1 MEDCYNEKEGFVM
14 NFEGK
19 ILWMNLKKALKWY
32 VLLIALIMG
41 NMIYFKVRPD
51 GIELN
56 SNDLLSLI
64 ILPKGNGSSNIS
76 LLYFYQLGLHIYFC
90 YIFFMTEL
98 KEQFYYMVSRIDEKK
113 WIIGKMIW
121 LFVYLVIFLLFQ
133 YLVLY
138 FFFHKYVNVKIIYFF
153 KSFLYLYPCLL
164 FILVAFYECIPIIS
178 YILLFL
184 FVILGYIMNPF
195 YLSILTG
202 LMIIYLILNFKLKKM
217 CQNFER
223 NKNLVIIID

>member
-64 ILPKGNGSSNIS
+64 ILPKCNGSSNIS

-121 LFVYLVIFLLFQ
+121 LFVYLVIFFAIS
-133 YLVLY
+133 VLS
-138 FFFHKYVNVKIIYFF
+138 IIF
-153 KSFLYLYPCLL
+153 
-164 FILVAFYECIPIIS
+164 
-178 YILLFL
+178 LFL
-184 FVILGYIMNPF
+184 
-195 YLSILTG
+195 
-202 LMIIYLILNFKLKKM
+202 
-217 CQNFER
+217 
-223 NKNLVIIID
+223 